1 MSGAKITTDAP
12 CLVIRNIISI
22 TQLTR
27 PSSDLIL
34 SDSRH
39 TIITT
44 NYNNT
49 AEGVNI
55 KYLMLNQISDARRRA
70 ESNMRYYDE
79 DHRWQHTAHSH
90 CHDLSPVHFR
100 VIDTLF
106 SSDAT
111 LDTRR
116 TCARVI
122 INCPCP

>member
-1 MSGAKITTDAP
+1 MSGAEITTDAP

-34 SDSRH
+34 SDTRH

-44 NYNNT
+44 NYNNN

-70 ESNMRYYDE
+70 EPNMRYYDE
-79 DHRWQHTAHSH
+79 QHRCHTHTATIYPRCTSESLIHYSAAMP
-90 CHDLSPVHFR
+90 L
-100 VIDTLF
+100 
-106 SSDAT
+106 
-111 LDTRR
+111 
-116 TCARVI
+116 
-122 INCPCP
+122 

>member
-22 TQLTR
+22 IRLTR

-44 NYNNT
+44 NYNNN

-55 KYLMLNQISDARRRA
+55 KYWMLNQISDARRRA

-79 DHRWQHTAHSH
+79 DHRWQHTAHSQY
-90 CHDLSPVHFR
+90 HDLSPVHFR

-111 LDTRR
+111 LDTRG